1 MISLNLSHTKLG
13 KKGTIDLAVYL
24 KEATTNNNNVAI
36 MRSLDLSHNNIST
49 TGFLKIVSRLKKS
62 TALLNLN
69 VSHNDFSQG
78 QEKFA
83 TLQKFLYRTD
93 SCRTLNMSGCK
104 IKDTGMSFIGQGIAD
119 NRSLTKLSLSEN
131 ENISRDGLTF
141 LMKGMLDAEE
151 SKLIELDL

>member
-1 MISLNLSHTKLG
+1 
-13 KKGTIDLAVYL
+13 
-24 KEATTNNNNVAI
+24 

-119 NRSLTKLSLSEN
+119 NRSLAKLSLSEN